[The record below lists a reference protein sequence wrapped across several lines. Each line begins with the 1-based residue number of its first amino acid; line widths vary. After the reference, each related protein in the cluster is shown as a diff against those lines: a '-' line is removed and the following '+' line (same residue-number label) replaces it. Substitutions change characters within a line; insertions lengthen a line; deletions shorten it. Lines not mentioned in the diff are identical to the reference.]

1 LISGLL
7 LAAALAV
14 RAEPALKATA
24 KQPEDLGPATI
35 DVSAYA
41 PEQKR
46 VYRDVFLRVY
56 GFLEGGPAR
65 AINSPLLEIDPAG
78 EAAERRAHPE
88 EYADASLI
96 APSRD
101 GWRREVLRIK
111 TRPPCCGACPVLSRE
126 EARQLWTFLVYDSVR
141 RKTGPAAAAWFA
153 SRREL
158 KRRFAAGKGEK

>member
-1 LISGLL
+1 MTLGLL

-14 RAEPALKATA
+14 RAEPALKASP
-24 KQPEDLGPATI
+24 KLPEDLGPSTI
-35 DVSAYA
+35 EVSGYP
-41 PEQKR
+41 PEQRR
-46 VYRDVFLRVY
+46 VYKEVFLRVY

-65 AINSPLLEIDPAG
+65 AISSPLLEIDPAG

-88 EYADASLI
+88 AYADASLI

-101 GWRREVLRIK
+101 AWRKEVLRIK

-126 EARQLWTFLVYDSVR
+126 EARQLWTFLVYDSVH

-158 KRRFAAGKGEK
+158 IRRFAAGQGGK